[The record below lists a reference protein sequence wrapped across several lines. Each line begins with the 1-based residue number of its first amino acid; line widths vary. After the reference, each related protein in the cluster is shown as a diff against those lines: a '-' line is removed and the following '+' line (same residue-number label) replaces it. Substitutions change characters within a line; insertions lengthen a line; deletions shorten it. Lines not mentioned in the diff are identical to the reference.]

1 GVRRC
6 RTALAAP
13 LSGAGAEL
21 ARSDSPRLSDSV
33 ALKQLRPRLP
43 ARRPGCG
50 PHKSP
55 RSPSA
60 RHGLAVKESWAAALT
75 DFDKALPVGVRP
87 RAPTSEA
94 KPCPETPVRHNVYD
108 HAPVGSSQPTRRP
121 TRLPRS
127 STAKDR
133 VVARI

>member
-1 GVRRC
+1 GRCGLGLVFGVRRC

-21 ARSDSPRLSDSV
+21 ALSDSPRLSDSV

-50 PHKSP
+50 PNKSP

-60 RHGLAVKESWAAALT
+60 RHGLTVEASWAAALQAS
-75 DFDKALPVGVRP
+75 D
-87 RAPTSEA
+87 RA
-94 KPCPETPVRHNVYD
+94 CPL
-108 HAPVGSSQPTRRP
+108 GM
-121 TRLPRS
+121 RLSWP
-127 STAKDR
+127 
-133 VVARI
+133 